1 MFGSSQPSSG
11 AGGGGA
17 FGSLGLGASAEQ
29 PAKRKS
35 IFDISSAQTTQPQAQ
50 PQAQQSSFFGP
61 ASTTAASSTTMF
73 APSTSA
79 GQSQGLFGAVPST
92 SAPASGTFSFLG
104 GTGSQQQ
111 QQPQAPQQPQQSGLG
126 SSIFSN
132 APPGQSSQ
140 QQSLGQSQS
149 RDPAHFNS
157 LLERQRKRQ
166 RFGASSQN
174 GRVGQ
179 LPHLNMDLG
188 DLARR
193 AQEIGARG
201 PKPALVNGADSR
213 AHYLL
218 AGSGVAPGK
227 ASKEFERLERDGQAP
242 TYQPARPFD
251 PDNEKYIRGLQ
262 ERGREAMIQE
272 AIDRVRRDFDAH
284 LEESLSINFEEQ
296 KKKIMQHF
304 GLIARDEVA
313 DEPDGAQPDQ
323 AGLGH
328 TSTGQRPFEDSAKA
342 STRSVFGRS
351 GLAKSLIGSP
361 AMGASTTSFFGDS
374 SVNNG
379 NSSSLGK
386 GQNGR
391 FLRDKERFFLQKVQQ
406 LNAARLQ
413 EKLYPIL
420 REFAMVEDQAGGDI
434 PRQLVDAYDAL
445 IDITKEDAAVQ
456 NQSDPGAIKE
466 RQYSEAY
473 LDEKPH
479 SPKATKLRKQ
489 ILHGSR
495 AYLEKAFY
503 REVESVIEKNPREA
517 QLGGRPTLMNK
528 IRAYIRVRASRKD
541 LAPDGTELQQIG
553 DHGDYCWI
561 IIFYL
566 LRCGFV
572 RQAVEYVSNDPAFQS
587 TDRKF
592 ISYLTNYASSPER
605 RLSRKLQ
612 DMINGEYQQRLRNAP
627 ENTLDPY
634 RMACYKM
641 VGRCDLNRRNLDTI
655 GQGVEDWIW
664 LQFNLAREVDR
675 AEEISGETFGLEQ
688 ICETVQEIGQK
699 HFQKGQAEASG
710 GYGIYFFMQMLAG
723 MFEAAVAYLHSHNPV
738 SAVHVAIALSYYGLL
753 RVSDHSVAG
762 NELLTRTTTD
772 QAQINFVPLVA
783 YYTASFRTALPVA
796 AVDYLVLI
804 CLHSDLPAGLGA
816 TQTIACHE
824 CLRQLCLETREFA
837 QLLGD
842 IRTDGSRIPGA
853 IERQGRLIKLDS
865 HGDFLNAVTMQ
876 AAAIADERCQVADAV
891 LLYHLCE
898 DYDNVV
904 RILNSAL
911 ADAVTLDLGEAQMQ
925 LQPLKPRS
933 EQPSGANGNTESS
946 DPASSLSLT
955 QSTNSPQKLAQ
966 NMISLYNS
974 NALYYNRISPHNR
987 TSCALLLRLLT
998 ARAYLESNPPRFMEA
1013 LDELHSTNLLPLR
1026 AEGSIPVIRASAAQL
1041 AGLPQVLVR
1050 CAGVAVVWAVGA
1062 IGGERE
1068 RLMQQGG
1075 GGWEAGDCGGRDAER
1090 VKGMLSGMAK
1100 DLMVFAGLVK
1110 YKLPGR
1116 VYDMLTR
1123 AGGEVGVY

>member
-11 AGGGGA
+11 AGGGAGA

-35 IFDISSAQTTQPQAQ
+35 IFDISSAQTTQPQ
-50 PQAQQSSFFGP
+50 PQQSSLFGS
-61 ASTTAASSTTMF
+61 ASTAAASSTSMF
-73 APSTSA
+73 AQSTSA
-79 GQSQGLFGAVPST
+79 GQSQGLFGAVPGT

-111 QQPQAPQQPQQSGLG
+111 PQAPQQSQPSGLG

-140 QQSLGQSQS
+140 QQSLGQSQA

-193 AQEIGARG
+193 AQEIGGRG
-201 PKPALVNGADSR
+201 SKPALVNGADSR

-227 ASKEFERLERDGQAP
+227 ATKEFERLERDGQAP
-242 TYQPARPFD
+242 TYQPAEPFD

-323 AGLGH
+323 GGFGH
-328 TSTGQRPFEDSAKA
+328 TSTGKRPFEDSAKA

-374 SVNNG
+374 SVNSG

-413 EKLYPIL
+413 EKVYPIL

-434 PRQLVDAYDAL
+434 PHQLVDSYDAL
-445 IDITKEDAAVQ
+445 IDITKEDAEVQ

-473 LDEKPH
+473 LDENPH

-495 AYLEKAFY
+495 AYLERAFY

-553 DHGDYCWI
+553 DNGDYCWI

-675 AEEISGETFGLEQ
+675 AEEISGETFGLDQ

-753 RVSDHSVAG
+753 RVSDYSVAG
-762 NELLTRTTTD
+762 NELGAD
-772 QAQINFVPLVA
+772 QLCAAGGVLHCVVPNRIA
-783 YYTASFRTALPVA
+783 RGCRRLPRP
-796 AVDYLVLI
+796 
-804 CLHSDLPAGLGA
+804 HLPPLGS
-816 TQTIACHE
+816 ACHE

-853 IERQGRLIKLDS
+853 IEQQGRLIKLDS
-865 HGDFLNAVTMQ
+865 HGDFLKAVTMQ

-933 EQPSGANGNTESS
+933 EQPSAANGNTESK
-946 DPASSLSLT
+946 T
-955 QSTNSPQKLAQ
+955 GAQ
-966 NMISLYNS
+966 
-974 NALYYNRISPHNR
+974 H
-987 TSCALLLRLLT
+987 
-998 ARAYLESNPPRFMEA
+998 
-1013 LDELHSTNLLPLR
+1013 DLPLQFQR
-1026 AEGSIPVIRASAAQL
+1026 PL
-1041 AGLPQVLVR
+1041 L
-1050 CAGVAVVWAVGA
+1050 
-1062 IGGERE
+1062 
-1068 RLMQQGG
+1068 
-1075 GGWEAGDCGGRDAER
+1075 
-1090 VKGMLSGMAK
+1090 
-1100 DLMVFAGLVK
+1100 
-1110 YKLPGR
+1110 
-1116 VYDMLTR
+1116 
-1123 AGGEVGVY
+1123 